1 MNNQIVKFLYF
12 FTQELCFN
20 GESFFFINN
29 NINSN
34 DIYSYL
40 LILINLYTN
49 IFTYLVI
56 NLFIFFYFFLRLI
69 VSINSQ
75 TLANVLSFEEFN
87 KFLLGNI
94 NKK

>member
-20 GESFFFINN
+20 GESFLFINN

-69 VSINSQ
+69 VSINSKS
-75 TLANVLSFEEFN
+75 LANVLSFEEFN